1 MAAYTNFEMPDREA
15 FEEVIKDLTNGA
27 PLDFTMIGSVFGPE
41 FYELLLMTL
50 LDANDAA
57 RAIQGAVNRL
67 ARMNLVPEIPQ
78 EVMDAHADAQR
89 TLGL

>member
-1 MAAYTNFEMPDREA
+1 MAYTKFEMPDRDA
-15 FEEVIKDLTNGA
+15 FADVCKDLENGA
-27 PLDFTMIGSVFGPE
+27 PLDFTMVGSIFGPE

-50 LDANDAA
+50 LDSNDAA

-67 ARMNLVPEIPQ
+67 ARMNVVPEIPQ
-78 EVMDAHADAQR
+78 EIMDAHADTQR